1 MYSLLVK
8 QVKYQPSLL
17 KVNVFST
24 GQAGER
30 WSRFQCLCTTLL
42 NSCILV
48 FSLILFMSEYLHMLH
63 PDETRVS
70 FDFGLD
76 LTTAGNRVQV
86 FKIKS
91 LQNWYPLSMHYKY
104 TRNAWLAVGQTYLLS
119 KYNLMAHSTVH

>member
-63 PDETRVS
+63 ADETRVS

-91 LQNWYPLSMHYKY
+91 LQNWHPLSMHYKY